1 MYSLNDRETLGVL
14 SAGSHYSNDLAGD
27 KSQTSLAKFISVQKT
42 HLAMNS
48 LEDNFDNKSLVHL
61 VAKSFVVVGCI
72 SQSDLE
78 QLYYAYP
85 KW

>member
-1 MYSLNDRETLGVL
+1 
-14 SAGSHYSNDLAGD
+14 
-27 KSQTSLAKFISVQKT
+27 
-42 HLAMNS
+42 MNS